1 MGYDLTQNEA
11 VDDQKQQSGEPDQD
25 KCVVAFKLQEVGGG
39 QPESLSSKPEQQQA
53 QPLFHRQSEVGNNQR

>member
-25 KCVVAFKLQEVGGG
+25 KSVVAFKLQEVGGC
-39 QPESLSSKPEQQQA
+39 QPESLQVEKTKGFYVQ
-53 QPLFHRQSEVGNNQR
+53 H